1 MNSLYEPIHFK
12 KYEEKFNEQINKYS
26 LNFTDIDLE
35 KQFQIF
41 KNEPIGMLRFFFKL
55 ILTVSGLIT
64 VRLIVY
70 LITFFLKSQENNF
83 SLGLFIISICF
94 CIIFQVLEILFYK
107 IFRLKIF
114 RGILIVLPLIFLLFL
129 ILKYEP
135 QSTQG
140 SNEIIFLFVSISI
153 FISNISV
160 TYLENWFTSFFCML
174 IILITIIV
182 FTIINLPFYL
192 IAVLG
197 NIVVYLAVFLLI
209 SVSSYIY
216 EYVKRYLFYI
226 LIMYERSIHILD
238 EFIYNI
244 QIPIIKS
251 EFGKI
256 IYSNPAFNKNVL
268 DNFSEISFELKNASN
283 SDCEISN
290 DLHDEDICD
299 KIIDENKK
307 IPLSEFIKNEMEI
320 QVVSH
325 FNLANFPLKL
335 FSIKSIRIDELF
347 STSFFYIILPIDYTR
362 IIEQLKKKIKSMG
375 IYMSSVAHDF
385 KTPLNMISNTI
396 DYFLTENSFPEEI
409 KRDMKSIKE
418 SAQLI
423 LFMVQDIMD
432 YSQI

>member
-135 QSTQG
+135 QSTQE

-347 STSFFYIILPIDYTR
+347 STSFLYIILPIDYTR
-362 IIEQLKKKIKSMG
+362 IIEQLKKKIK
-375 IYMSSVAHDF
+375 
-385 KTPLNMISNTI
+385 
-396 DYFLTENSFPEEI
+396 
-409 KRDMKSIKE
+409 
-418 SAQLI
+418 
-423 LFMVQDIMD
+423 
-432 YSQI
+432 